1 GPAREARVSGVEPR
15 VCLSSGAP
23 GVPLS
28 GRAAGRGADAPSGCS
43 DAGGGGAQPS
53 FSERTSA
60 GVAEGGVMRGPR
72 GVIRLALAF
81 AVLLAS
87 LSLVIWRQSR
97 ALEVLRALD
106 GVRRERA
113 VAEAE
118 RAEVLQRI
126 RGLERRSRVV
136 SAAGAR
142 LGMRVPTGSELV
154 ILRLDGFGPL
164 DPEGR

>member
-1 GPAREARVSGVEPR
+1 
-15 VCLSSGAP
+15 
-23 GVPLS
+23 
-28 GRAAGRGADAPSGCS
+28 
-43 DAGGGGAQPS
+43 
-53 FSERTSA
+53 
-60 GVAEGGVMRGPR
+60 MRGPR

-126 RGLERRSRVV
+126 RELESRSRVV